1 MMLNSE
7 NLLLSR
13 RVLLSNYLS
22 FSSYFLM
29 LLKSPRIASEPADS
43 RNIVNFKKYA
53 RPSHKCPPPQSTLF
67 FSFYFDPFL
76 QCLLHRLSPK
86 RMICMRESKAL
97 FLSSSKGEWRL
108 QNLFLGIFSRDA
120 KKGQCYS
127 WCYGVMFYP
136 RKL

>member
-1 MMLNSE
+1 MLNSK

-43 RNIVNFKKYA
+43 RNIVNFKNM
-53 RPSHKCPPPQSTLF
+53 RGPHTSVHLLRVHF
-67 FSFYFDPFL
+67 VLSFYFDPFS

-127 WCYGVMFYP
+127 WCYGLMFYP

>member
-1 MMLNSE
+1 MRGHDTSVH
-7 NLLLSR
+7 LLI
-13 RVLLSNYLS
+13 VH
-22 FSSYFLM
+22 FFL
-29 LLKSPRIASEPADS
+29 
-43 RNIVNFKKYA
+43 
-53 RPSHKCPPPQSTLF
+53 
-67 FSFYFDPFL
+67 SFYFDPFL

-127 WCYGVMFYP
+127 WCYGVLGMLKRDPMYL
-136 RKL
+136 RIETMSHAI

>member
-53 RPSHKCPPPQSTLF
+53 RRSLKSVLRVHF
-67 FSFYFDPFL
+67 VFSFYFDPFL

-120 KKGQCYS
+120 KKGLCYS
-127 WCYGVMFYP
+127 WCYGAMFYP